1 MERAWNARRSN
12 RAKNGEGVT
21 ATDGLLNLTVFR
33 DVDLHTTPGIET
45 NFAIGDRDRTTFL
58 LIPQVDREFIANL
71 RLQTGAGIG
80 FSVEGTEPRFAMR
93 LIYSR

>member
-1 MERAWNARRSN
+1 ML
-12 RAKNGEGVT
+12 GVRPELEKGDGAT
-21 ATDGLLNLTVFR
+21 ATDGLLNFTVFR
-33 DVDLHTTPGIET
+33 DLDLCTTFGIAT
-45 NFAIGDRDRTTFL
+45 DFTIGDRDRTTFL
-58 LIPQVDREFIANL
+58 LIPQIDREFTANL